1 MALITCTLLE
11 VSCWYTRIVNRLIPT
26 HQSSVLPFGLF
37 LSNAAMD
44 DLKPV
49 THLLAVDITSGSGIK
64 LLHQGLNY
72 LVNTDLHFCWIF
84 FLLVLCQSWV
94 WVLDLLIQYFYFFY
108 LHMLQ
113 IEGSKDARVGLL
125 FSGNQ
130 TTNLFSL
137 LFAKVF
143 EITTSS
149 YRFVFI
155 IV

>member
-1 MALITCTLLE
+1 
-11 VSCWYTRIVNRLIPT
+11 
-26 HQSSVLPFGLF
+26 
-37 LSNAAMD
+37 
-44 DLKPV
+44 
-49 THLLAVDITSGSGIK
+49 
-64 LLHQGLNY
+64 
-72 LVNTDLHFCWIF
+72 
-84 FLLVLCQSWV
+84 
-94 WVLDLLIQYFYFFY
+94 VLDLLIQYFYFFY
-108 LHMLQ
+108 LHIMLQ

-137 LFAKVF
+137 LFVKVF

>member
-1 MALITCTLLE
+1 
-11 VSCWYTRIVNRLIPT
+11 
-26 HQSSVLPFGLF
+26 
-37 LSNAAMD
+37 
-44 DLKPV
+44 
-49 THLLAVDITSGSGIK
+49 
-64 LLHQGLNY
+64 
-72 LVNTDLHFCWIF
+72 
-84 FLLVLCQSWV
+84 
-94 WVLDLLIQYFYFFY
+94 VLDLLIQYFYFFY

>member
-1 MALITCTLLE
+1 
-11 VSCWYTRIVNRLIPT
+11 
-26 HQSSVLPFGLF
+26 
-37 LSNAAMD
+37 MD

-64 LLHQGLNY
+64 LLRQGLNY
-72 LVNTDLHFCWIF
+72 LVKYYFA
-84 FLLVLCQSWV
+84 FLLNIILPFSLMPVMSWGVGPTYSVL
-94 WVLDLLIQYFYFFY
+94 LFFFY
-108 LHMLQ
+108 MYIMLQ

-137 LFAKVF
+137 LFVKVF

-149 YRFVFI
+149 YRFVL
-155 IV
+155 